1 MLTIGLTGG
10 IGSGKTT
17 VADKFATLGIELVDA
32 DLLSREVVAPG
43 TAALQEI
50 ASRFGDSIL
59 TSQGELDRKALRK
72 IVFNNPEQRQ
82 WLEQLL
88 HPAIAKLI
96 KTRLQNCKSSY
107 CILVSPLLLET
118 KQHEFVDRILVVDV
132 PEDLQLERAM
142 LRDGSDESTIRG
154 IIEAQVDRATRLKT
168 ADDTIDNSLPL
179 DSLDR
184 QVIKLHNHYLEL
196 AKTHERT

>member
-17 VADKFATLGIELVDA
+17 VADKFAALGIDLVDA

-43 TAALQEI
+43 TPALEEI
-50 ASRFGDSIL
+50 ANRFGESIL
-59 TSQGELDRKALRK
+59 TSQGELNRKALRK
-72 IVFNNPEQRQ
+72 VVFNNPEQRQ

-88 HPAIAKLI
+88 HPAIAELI
-96 KTRLQNCKSSY
+96 KTRLQSCISSY

-118 KQHEFVDRILVVDV
+118 NQHKFTDRILVVDV
-132 PEDLQLERAM
+132 PEELQLERAM
-142 LRDGSDESTIRG
+142 HRDGSDESTIRG
-154 IIEAQVDRATRLKT
+154 IVEAQIDRETRLKS

-179 DSLDR
+179 DSLDG
-184 QVIKLHNHYLEL
+184 QVLKLHNHYLEL